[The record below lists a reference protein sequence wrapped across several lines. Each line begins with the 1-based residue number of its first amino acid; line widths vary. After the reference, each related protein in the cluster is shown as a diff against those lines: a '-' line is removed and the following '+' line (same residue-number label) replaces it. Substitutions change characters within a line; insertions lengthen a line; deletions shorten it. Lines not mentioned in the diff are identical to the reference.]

1 LPTKHANDT
10 NGKVQMV
17 ESSADALLSTLSRL
31 FAPAGRGGC
40 LAGNRNLCDD
50 GREYN

>member
-1 LPTKHANDT
+1 
-10 NGKVQMV
+10 MV
-17 ESSADALLSTLSRL
+17 ESSADALLQTLSRL
-31 FAPAGRGGC
+31 FAC